1 MRSDARIEERWY
13 APLLVP
19 VMPAVNRALD
29 ELAPPQD
36 PWTLP
41 RTGLGGAMMIHVARG
56 FGLRRWRRASRVA
69 VAALEGYNQRVH
81 VGEPTLEER
90 ARWLA
95 RDLDWARKMWESLLT
110 HDQVIVNRVID
121 RLLGPGG
128 EVADRTIPEA
138 VLFLRGSVAAG
149 AIVGDV
155 PDGIHAA
162 LDAHATWLGLSWE
175 AHRGTLTEDG
185 WHGALGAVGC
195 HTALPDCPATL
206 ATERARTSLEALPDN
221 ASTGLFTSALDRA
234 LVEQSSARRRDP
246 RAWRPVLVDP
256 VDPKP
261 ATRLNGVGVFSAFAD
276 RWVPAIEQ
284 TLRAVGRSEAQSVE
298 RAVDYLLGQ
307 GGKRVRPLL
316 ALAAAEAAGGNPRRA
331 LPLAASVEW
340 LHQGSLVL
348 DDIIDDARVRRGAAP
363 LHGATSDAFA
373 TGITVFLFARVLR
386 QTHGM
391 HPDIRRHLVKAATQL
406 AEGERLELEHTRDL
420 GLSVTAYYKII
431 EAKTARLFS
440 AAAMNGALATDAQMR
455 DAKAL
460 GRFGR
465 EIGLAFQI
473 IDDLLDV
480 IGEEARLGKRPGTD
494 LRAGKVT
501 LPILLLRDRLDDAGR
516 RRLAAAL
523 GDDADLTWVREQVV
537 ARGVEEACRER
548 VETHRARA
556 VKALEKLPGA
566 DGRAVLEALAHEL
579 GARRC

>member
-1 MRSDARIEERWY
+1 VRSDPRIEQRWY
-13 APLLVP
+13 APLVVP

-29 ELAPPQD
+29 ELAPTQD

-56 FGLRRWRRASRVA
+56 FGVRRWARASRVA

-81 VGEPTLEER
+81 IGEPTLEER

-95 RDLDWARKMWESLLT
+95 RDLDWARKMWEQLLT
-110 HDQVIVNRVID
+110 HDPVIVNRVID

-138 VLFLRGSVAAG
+138 VLFLRGAVAAG

-155 PDGIHAA
+155 PDGVHAA

-175 AHRGTLTEDG
+175 AHRGTLTDDG

-195 HTALPDCPATL
+195 HTALPGCPATL
-206 ATERARTSLEALPDN
+206 ARERARSSLDALPQTT
-221 ASTGLFTSALDRA
+221 STGLLSSALDRA
-234 LVEQSSARRRDP
+234 LIEQSDAQRRDP
-246 RAWRPVLVDP
+246 RAWRPVLVSE

-261 ATRLNGVGVFSAFAD
+261 ATRLNGEGVFSRFAD
-276 RWVPAIEQ
+276 RWVPAIEK
-284 TLRAVGRSEAQSVE
+284 TLRAVGRSEARSVE
-298 RAVDYLLGQ
+298 RAVGYLLGQ

-316 ALAAAEAAGGNPRRA
+316 ALAAAQAAGGNPQRA

-348 DDIIDDARVRRGAAP
+348 DDIIDDARIRRGAEP

-391 HPDIRRHLVKAATQL
+391 HPDIRRHLVRAATQL
-406 AEGERLELEHTRDL
+406 AEGERLELEHTGDL
-420 GLSVTAYYKII
+420 SLSMTTYYKVI

-440 AAAMNGALATDAQMR
+440 AAAMNGALATEAPMR
-455 DAKAL
+455 HAKAL

-473 IDDLLDV
+473 VDDLLDLT
-480 IGEEARLGKRPGTD
+480 GDEAQLGKRPGTD

-516 RRLAAAL
+516 ARLAAAL
-523 GDDADLTWVREQVV
+523 GDDAELGWVRAQVV
-537 ARGVEEACRER
+537 AHGVEAACRER
-548 VETHRARA
+548 AATHLDRAQRA
-556 VKALEKLPGA
+556 LDKLPDP